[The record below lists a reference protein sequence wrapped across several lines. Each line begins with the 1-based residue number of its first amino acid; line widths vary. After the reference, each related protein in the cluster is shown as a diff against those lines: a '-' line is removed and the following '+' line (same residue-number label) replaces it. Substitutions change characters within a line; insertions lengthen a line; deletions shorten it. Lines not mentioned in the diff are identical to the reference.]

1 MFFWLNKILQGLKM
15 ASQTIQNIR
24 NGWAP
29 EIKRL
34 NDNLEKLEASLSGTD
49 ECVLDI
55 YSLEETL
62 QDKIY
67 LLDAELTTIKA
78 DIADLKDHL
87 TSSMYSYL
95 GPGSDVTQTGSD
107 VITVISCRFT
117 ACFPTGSDV
126 ITQEV
131 TS

>member
-15 ASQTIQNIR
+15 ASQTLQTIR

-55 YSLEETL
+55 CPKEYRH
-62 QDKIY
+62 
-67 LLDAELTTIKA
+67 LLHDERRQELNKPI
-78 DIADLKDHL
+78 
-87 TSSMYSYL
+87 
-95 GPGSDVTQTGSD
+95 V
-107 VITVISCRFT
+107 
-117 ACFPTGSDV
+117 
-126 ITQEV
+126 
-131 TS
+131 

>member
-1 MFFWLNKILQGLKM
+1 M
-15 ASQTIQNIR
+15 ASQTIQTIR

-62 QDKIY
+62 QDKIH
-67 LLDAELTTIKA
+67 LLDAELTTVKA
-78 DIADLKDHL
+78 DIARNKESHF
-87 TSSMYSYL
+87 TSVWL
-95 GPGSDVTQTGSD
+95 NNLDVD
-107 VITVISCRFT
+107 Y
-117 ACFPTGSDV
+117 CFGELSKIRV
-126 ITQEV
+126 ENH
-131 TS
+131 